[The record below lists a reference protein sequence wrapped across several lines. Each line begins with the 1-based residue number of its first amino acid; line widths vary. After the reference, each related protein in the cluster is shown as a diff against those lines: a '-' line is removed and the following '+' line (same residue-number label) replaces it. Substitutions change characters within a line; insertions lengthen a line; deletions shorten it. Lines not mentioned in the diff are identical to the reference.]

1 VEYLARACPVGYG
14 LYREVRDNAPAD
26 WTPTMTLVAC
36 MIADD
41 ANDVTRKSWISLTEL
56 ARQCRIKTVSG
67 VRQVLLKLAES
78 GYEFRVQIATGK
90 DDRPVFAAKGHS
102 LDFRVPKFE
111 ASGIASVT
119 PIGASSQAPIAEPEP
134 VDNLPKAPE
143 SSPIGASSQAPL
155 PSEPPL
161 KDLSSAVGEK
171 LQIVSTPVDPA
182 VAYKDKIIGEFR
194 GDRLARSR
202 SDLAG
207 CRQSGTRFADL
218 CPRCALERCVCNAH
232 REHLEEPMR
241 LGDALAA
248 MVPMRKTA

>member
-1 VEYLARACPVGYG
+1 MECKARACLMGYG

-41 ANDVTRKSWISLTEL
+41 ANDATRKSWISLTEL

-119 PIGASSQAPIAEPEP
+119 PIGASSQAPMTAPEP
-134 VDNLPKAPE
+134 VDNPPKAPE

-161 KDLSSAVGEK
+161 KDLYGAAGENYGTVSA
-171 LQIVSTPVDPA
+171 PVDPA
-182 VAYKDKIIGEFR
+182 NAYLDKIENEFQA
-194 GDRLARSR
+194 GRLAKAK

-207 CRQSGTRFADL
+207 CRPSGTRFADL
-218 CPRCALERCVCNAH
+218 CPRCRLEPRICATQQVCSGCACH
-232 REHLEEPMR
+232 E
-241 LGDALAA
+241 LARDRRVA
-248 MVPMRKTA
+248 